1 MSAAARRGLLL
12 LFGTMSG
19 RRIYEKPL
27 CANRSIPRRRRRSET
42 LSIDER
48 ATTRKEEGE
57 GELEGWRGEVVVV
70 ARDRKFAPPSRASA
84 PRPRAS
90 ETDVANASAYRPLST
105 SRT

>member
-1 MSAAARRGLLL
+1 
-12 LFGTMSG
+12 MSG

-70 ARDRKFAPPSRASA
+70 ARDRKFAPP
-84 PRPRAS
+84 PPGHLLLGH
-90 ETDVANASAYRPLST
+90 VPLKLM
-105 SRT
+105 